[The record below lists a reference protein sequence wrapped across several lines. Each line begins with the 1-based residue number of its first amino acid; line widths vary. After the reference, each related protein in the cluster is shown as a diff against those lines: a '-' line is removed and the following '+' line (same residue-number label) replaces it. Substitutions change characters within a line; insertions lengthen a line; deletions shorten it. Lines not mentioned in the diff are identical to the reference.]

1 MTYSIEVSTSVG
13 QPTTLPLEVPDV
25 LEENVTW
32 LKDGQRT
39 THTMLK
45 DGSLYI
51 SHTELSD
58 QGDYTAM
65 VTKDHDTSSKAYSV
79 IVVEPEMPLGLFYVH
94 ASISKSLLYISD
106 VSVSYTVIKVE
117 DFPEHM
123 SLLTSGDKLSLNAEY
138 ESLKV
143 KAPFTQYAAKMP
155 VNIAKN
161 RYKNIV
167 ACKREFMKNAWQFL
181 CY

>member
-1 MTYSIEVSTSVG
+1 MTYSIEVCTSVG

-65 VTKDHDTSSKAYSV
+65 VTKDHDTSSKAYTVS
-79 IVVEPEMPLGLFYVH
+79 VVEPEMPLGLLYVYQ
-94 ASISKSLLYISD
+94 LTNLYCTFQM
-106 VSVSYTVIKVE
+106 SVLVI
-117 DFPEHM
+117 
-123 SLLTSGDKLSLNAEY
+123 LR
-138 ESLKV
+138 LKIFQNMC
-143 KAPFTQYAAKMP
+143 P
-155 VNIAKN
+155 
-161 RYKNIV
+161 
-167 ACKREFMKNAWQFL
+167 C
-181 CY
+181 